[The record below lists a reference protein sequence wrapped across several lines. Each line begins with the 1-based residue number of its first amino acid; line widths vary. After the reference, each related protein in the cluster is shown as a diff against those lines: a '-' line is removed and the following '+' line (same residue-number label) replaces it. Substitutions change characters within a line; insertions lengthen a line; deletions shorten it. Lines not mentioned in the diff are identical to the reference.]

1 MAKADEVLHK
11 KIASGLADTRVSPA
25 VLANYML
32 NESLYVNESLV
43 QYMVNY
49 IITLATRPHVPL
61 HLESVHV
68 AAKNLYCSLQ
78 ELGLTGTIGRES
90 AANTEYLAV

>member
-11 KIASGLADTRVSPA
+11 KIAAGLADSRVSPA

-32 NESLYVNESLV
+32 SESLYVNESLL

-49 IITLATRPHVPL
+49 IVILATRPHVPL
-61 HLESVHV
+61 HLELVQE

-78 ELGLTGTIGRES
+78 ELGLTGTIGRE
-90 AANTEYLAV
+90 TLQHGEYLAV